1 MDRIDAMKVFNR
13 VFERRSFAAAA
24 EDLNL
29 PSSTVSDVIK
39 KLEAKVG
46 VVLLERTT
54 RQVTPT
60 IDGEAFYKRCLSII
74 QDVEDA
80 ESFLS
85 GVNPKGALRVDV
97 HGTLARHFL
106 VDKLPQF
113 LGAYPDIELFLSEG
127 DRISD
132 VIREG
137 IDCVLR
143 VGKFHSDELIAK
155 HIATLQEVTV
165 ASPSYLKKFG
175 FPANYKELKNHK
187 MVGFRATGSS
197 KPMPLEFCIEGAI
210 ETLEIDTSLIV
221 NSAETMVMS
230 ARCGLGIIQVPKY
243 HVQKDIRDGLLIPLL
258 EDTPPSPTPVSLLY
272 PRNRKYAS
280 RVKVFIDW
288 VETAFKL

>member
-1 MDRIDAMKVFNR
+1 MHVFTR

-39 KLEAKVG
+39 KLESRIG

-60 IDGEAFYKRCLSII
+60 IDGEAFYQRCLSII

-80 ESFLS
+80 ETFLS
-85 GVNPKGALRVDV
+85 GVKPKGALRVDV

-106 VDKLPQF
+106 MPTLPAF
-113 LGAYPDIELFLSEG
+113 LQAYPDIDLFLSEG
-127 DRISD
+127 DRLSD
-132 VIREG
+132 VVREG

-143 VGKFHSDELIAK
+143 VGSVTSEDLVAK
-155 HIATLQEVTV
+155 QIATLEEVTV
-165 ASPSYLKKFG
+165 ASPTYIKKFG
-175 FPANYKELKNHK
+175 VPENYKALATHK

-197 KPMPLEFCIEGAI
+197 TPMALEFCVQGKIQTVTI
-210 ETLEIDTSLIV
+210 ETSLTV
-221 NSAETMVMS
+221 NSAETLVMA
-230 ARCGLGIIQVPKY
+230 ARYGLGIIQVPRY
-243 HVQKDIRDGLLIPLL
+243 HIERDIDEGLLIPLL
-258 EDTPPSPTPVSLLY
+258 EDCPPSPSPVSILY

-280 RVKVFIDW
+280 RVKAFVDW
-288 VETAFKL
+288 LETAFGQR